1 MYSDPGIQLTPAARR
16 ALDAL
21 FPPRERSEPT
31 LAAERAV
38 YERAVADEQAAHR
51 AGALWAEFGQ
61 PATIS
66 RHELAKTAR
75 EEHSHGRRKLTR
87 RARKARRG

>member
-1 MYSDPGIQLTPAARR
+1 VDTPISLTPEARR
-16 ALDAL
+16 ALDAM
-21 FPPRERSEPT
+21 FPPDP

-38 YERAVADEQAAHR
+38 YERAVADERAAYR
-51 AGALWAEFGQ
+51 ATFGQ

>member
-1 MYSDPGIQLTPAARR
+1 VNSAIPLTPEARR

-21 FPPRERSEPT
+21 FPPDP

-51 AGALWAEFGQ
+51 LAFGQ
-61 PATIS
+61 PVSIS
-66 RHELAKTAR
+66 RHEATKIAR

-87 RARKARRG
+87 RARKARNG

>member
-21 FPPRERSEPT
+21 FPPDP

>member
-1 MYSDPGIQLTPAARR
+1 VDTRIPLTPEAYR

-21 FPPRERSEPT
+21 FPPDP

-51 AGALWAEFGQ
+51 RAFGQ
-61 PATIS
+61 PVCVS
-66 RHELAKTAR
+66 RHEAHKIAR
-75 EEHSHGRRKLTR
+75 EEHSHGRRKLTK
-87 RARKARRG
+87 RARKARS